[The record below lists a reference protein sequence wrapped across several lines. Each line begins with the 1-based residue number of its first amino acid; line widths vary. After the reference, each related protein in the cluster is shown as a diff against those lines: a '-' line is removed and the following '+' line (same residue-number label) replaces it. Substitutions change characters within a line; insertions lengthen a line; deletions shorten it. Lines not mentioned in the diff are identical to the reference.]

1 MRRIETIIARIGR
14 LVAPNGGPGT
24 HDGTNT
30 YFLREPDGMTVI
42 DAGPALEEHVDAILT
57 QAGGPIRRILN
68 THTHLDHAGAA
79 RALSARTGAPVYGY
93 RQPMVREF
101 TPDIGLGDGDR
112 VGSLTAVFTPGH
124 ARDHLCF
131 SWSGAILF
139 SGDHVMDWA
148 SSLVRPPH
156 GDMADYMASIEKL
169 QRRRE
174 SLYLPGHGPPVISP
188 AARLADLLARRRHR
202 EQKILAR
209 LALASATLDGL
220 TAQFYPQEDETFSAG
235 RGIVEAHLLKLR
247 QDGKV
252 VDGDSGQWRLVRAAL

>member
-1 MRRIETIIARIGR
+1 MRRIETIIARIRR

-30 YFLREPDGMTVI
+30 YFLWEPDGITVI
-42 DAGPALEEHVDAILT
+42 DAGPALDGHVEAILA

-68 THTHLDHAGAA
+68 THTHRDHAGAA

-93 RQPMVREF
+93 RHPMVPEF
-101 TPDIGLGDGDR
+101 APDIGLGEGDR

-131 SWSGAILF
+131 SWSGAVLF

-156 GDMADYMASIEKL
+156 GDMADYVASIEKL
-169 QRRRE
+169 RHRRE
-174 SLYLPGHGPPVISP
+174 CLYLPGHGPPVLSP

-209 LALASATLDGL
+209 LALAGATLDEL
-220 TAQFYPQEDETFSAG
+220 TAQFYKREVEVFSAG

-247 QDGKV
+247 QEGR
-252 VDGDSGQWRLVRAAL
+252 VDIDDSGKWSLVWTGP